1 MKKVSTQIYF
11 QIFRAAV
18 LYAVLCGLL
27 FSCGEGIRLF
37 PFPAPELS
45 TANQTFLI
53 FETEIPYQYNAHR
66 FEKNQG
72 NQNSK
77 SQTDNSN
84 HFWLTNGHLKT
95 QAVFISTAK
104 RENDNFSFR
113 ETIKLPQFSESG
125 KSRAP
130 PLNDVNIF
138 IVHS

>member
-1 MKKVSTQIYF
+1 MKKVSTQKYF

-18 LYAVLCGLL
+18 LFAVLIGLL
-27 FSCGEGIRLF
+27 FSCGEGIRLL

-45 TANQTFLI
+45 TASHEVLI
-53 FETEIPYQYNAHR
+53 FETEIPYQYNAPR

-72 NQNSK
+72 NQSSK

-95 QAVFISTAK
+95 QAVFILTVK
-104 RENDNFSFR
+104 KGIDNFSFR
-113 ETIKLPQFSESG
+113 KTFKLSQFSKSG

-130 PLNDVNIF
+130 PLSDEKNRV
-138 IVHS
+138 VRS